1 MKPSFFAFIF
11 AAVSATAFAAP
22 KAIIT
27 GWDIGRMTPERL
39 VASADELDKLPFD
52 GVSFALNFRDDEKEE
67 LDGYLRA
74 AVNRL
79 FPRDELLRRFVPVF
93 REAVK
98 HKSLANSFVCSMF
111 QPIKRMDW
119 RDDAAWAAFAE
130 NMRTLARLAK
140 EGGLKGILLDTEDYW
155 RARQYALLPSDKMT
169 FAEAGELARRR
180 GREIFKGVFEE
191 FPDID
196 ILTFWW
202 LSIRYEYFGAHDGAE
217 IAKSLGDLLPS
228 FTDGVLDVMPMTA
241 RLFDGN
247 EHTYHWSHWRSFVA
261 QRAFHPLLVSEE
273 NRRKARALTY
283 ASSAFYLDMFI
294 NPQTKADGTPH
305 PFYMAPAGGRRLNR
319 FLDRYEDAALMSE
332 EYIWLFGER
341 RSYIDW
347 GKFNYCRRYEDAYTN
362 GTWNAALPGFYEEL
376 AILKNPRGELL
387 PRLKAE
393 KAAGMAVNLAGEA
406 VSTDGGFSYSCEV
419 KGTKYGEWYAICIE
433 AVSDHPSASIRLKH
447 GNSSLWDRPTATV
460 VFAPGGENGR
470 RRGVGFQRI
479 WGGADTLTVS
489 YSYGMTKTK
498 SKDVKISVY
507 RVYEP
512 K

>member
-52 GVSFALNFRDDEKEE
+52 GVSFALNLRDDEKEE

-119 RDDAAWAAFAE
+119 RDDAVWAAFAE

-155 RARQYALLPSDKMT
+155 RQRQYALLPSDKMT

-202 LSIRYEYFGAHDGAE
+202 LSIR
-217 IAKSLGDLLPS
+217 
-228 FTDGVLDVMPMTA
+228 
-241 RLFDGN
+241 
-247 EHTYHWSHWRSFVA
+247 
-261 QRAFHPLLVSEE
+261 
-273 NRRKARALTY
+273 
-283 ASSAFYLDMFI
+283 
-294 NPQTKADGTPH
+294 
-305 PFYMAPAGGRRLNR
+305 
-319 FLDRYEDAALMSE
+319 
-332 EYIWLFGER
+332 
-341 RSYIDW
+341 
-347 GKFNYCRRYEDAYTN
+347 
-362 GTWNAALPGFYEEL
+362 
-376 AILKNPRGELL
+376 
-387 PRLKAE
+387 
-393 KAAGMAVNLAGEA
+393 
-406 VSTDGGFSYSCEV
+406 
-419 KGTKYGEWYAICIE
+419 
-433 AVSDHPSASIRLKH
+433 
-447 GNSSLWDRPTATV
+447 
-460 VFAPGGENGR
+460 
-470 RRGVGFQRI
+470 
-479 WGGADTLTVS
+479 
-489 YSYGMTKTK
+489 
-498 SKDVKISVY
+498 
-507 RVYEP
+507 
-512 K
+512 